1 MLHLSSPMQTH
12 MKHIL
17 SITDLSSDDIWEI
30 IQLAIK
36 LKKEYKTTGKN
47 TPVFQN
53 KTLVMLFEKPSL
65 RTRMGF
71 SIAMHQLGG
80 NSLYFGQNDIGF
92 GARESIA
99 DSAKVIA
106 SMADFLVARTFAH
119 KTLESLA
126 EFSTIPVINGLSD
139 LEHPCQILADFLTIF
154 EVKQKLSGLTICYL
168 GDGENNVAHSL
179 ALGCATMG
187 INFTCGSPKGY
198 TLNENI
204 VKQAKQIAKKTQA
217 TFLET
222 EDPKIAIKNA
232 DAVVTDTWVSMGD
245 EKEQAKR
252 VKIFRPYQVY
262 TKLMKRAKKNAIF
275 MHCMPVH
282 RDDEVTSE
290 IVDGKQSVIFNE
302 AENRLHVQKALL
314 VWLSK

>member
-1 MLHLSSPMQTH
+1 MKNLLSV
-12 MKHIL
+12 
-17 SITDLSSDDIWEI
+17 TDLSPEEVLQIL
-30 IQLAIK
+30 QLAID

-47 TPVFQN
+47 KPIFQN

-80 NSLYFGQNDIGF
+80 NSLFFGQSDIGF

-106 SMADFLVARTFAH
+106 GMADFLVARTFSH
-119 KTLESLA
+119 TTLESLA

-154 EVKQKLSGLTICYL
+154 EIKKKLSGLSICYL

-179 ALGCATMG
+179 ALGCAMMG

-198 TLNENI
+198 TLNKNI
-204 VKQAKQIAKKTQA
+204 VKQAQQVAKKTKA

-222 EDPKIAIKNA
+222 ENPKVAINNA
-232 DAVVTDTWVSMGD
+232 DVVITDTWVSMGD
-245 EKEQAKR
+245 EKEKAQR
-252 VKIFRPYQVY
+252 IKIFRPYQVNA
-262 TKLMKRAKKNAIF
+262 KLMKLAKRDAIF
-275 MHCMPVH
+275 MHCMPIH
-282 RDDEVTSE
+282 RGDEVTTE
-290 IVDGKQSVIFNE
+290 IVDGPQSVMFVE

-314 VWLSK
+314 VWLHNN

>member
-1 MLHLSSPMQTH
+1 MQTH
-12 MKHIL
+12 MKHVL
-17 SITDLSSDDIWEI
+17 SITDLSSEEIWEI
-30 IQLAIK
+30 LHLAID
-36 LKKEYKTTGKN
+36 LKKEYKMTGKN
-47 TPVFQN
+47 KPVLQN

-80 NSLYFGQNDIGF
+80 SSLYFGQSDIGF

-119 KTLESLA
+119 KTLKSLA
-126 EFSTIPVINGLSD
+126 EFSTISVINGLSD

-154 EVKQKLSGLTICYL
+154 EVKQKLSGLSVCYL

-179 ALGCATMG
+179 ALGCALMG

-198 TLNENI
+198 FMDKEILKR
-204 VKQAKQIAKKTQA
+204 VQDDKG
-217 TFLET
+217 
-222 EDPKIAIKNA
+222 KIFQTTNPQEAIKNA
-232 DAVVTDTWVSMGD
+232 DVVITDTWVSMGD
-245 EKEQAKR
+245 EKEKAQR
-252 VKIFRPYQVY
+252 VKTLRPYQVNA
-262 TKLMKRAKKNAIF
+262 KLMKLAKKDAIF

-282 RDDEVTSE
+282 RGDEVTAE
-290 IVDGKQSVIFNE
+290 IVDGKQSVIFAE

-314 VWLSK
+314 VWLSKQT

>member
-1 MLHLSSPMQTH
+1 MQTH

-17 SITDLSSDDIWEI
+17 SITDLSSEEIWEI
-30 IQLAIK
+30 LHLAID
-36 LKKEYKTTGKN
+36 LKKEYKMTGKN
-47 TPVFQN
+47 KPVLQN

-80 NSLYFGQNDIGF
+80 SSLYFGQSDIGF

-119 KTLESLA
+119 KTLKSLA
-126 EFSTIPVINGLSD
+126 EFSTISVINGLSD

-154 EVKQKLSGLTICYL
+154 EVKQKLSGLSVCYL

-179 ALGCATMG
+179 ALGCVMMG
-187 INFTCGSPKGY
+187 INFACGSPKGY
-198 TLNENI
+198 AMNPNI
-204 VKQAKQIAKKTQA
+204 VKEAKQIARKTHA
-217 TFLET
+217 TLLET
-222 EDPKIAIKNA
+222 EDPEQAIKNA
-232 DAVVTDTWVSMGD
+232 DVVITDTWVSMGD
-245 EKEQAKR
+245 EKEKNER
-252 VKIFRPYQVY
+252 VKTLKPYQVNS
-262 TKLMKRAKKNAIF
+262 KLMKLAKKDAIF

-282 RDDEVTSE
+282 RGDEVTAE
-290 IVDGKQSVIFNE
+290 IVDGPQSAIFQQ
-302 AENRLHVQKALL
+302 AENRLHTQKALL
-314 VWLSK
+314 VWLSKQT